1 LTLAFLGF
9 VCYNKNRFSIFL
21 KKEDKAMLQTKTSWQ
36 DLIAVAVVAIVAVLL
51 LLFPLLNARQ
61 GGTLVIVTP
70 DGSKEYSL
78 GQEQTILVESNG
90 ITLEIVIENGEAY
103 VLKSDCPDGIC
114 TSSGRISV
122 RGDTVICAPAG
133 VKLYVKGGEGDIDH
147 VAG

>member
-1 LTLAFLGF
+1 MF
-9 VCYNKNRFSIFL
+9 
-21 KKEDKAMLQTKTSWQ
+21 QTKTSWQ

-78 GQEQTILVESNG
+78 EQEQTIPVESNG
-90 ITLEIVIENGEAY
+90 ITLEIVI
-103 VLKSDCPDGIC
+103 SDGAAFVKESNCPDGVC
-114 TSSGRISV
+114 RASKRISKS
-122 RGDTVICAPAG
+122 GESILCAPAG
-133 VKLYVKGGEGDIDH
+133 VTLKVKGGQANVDF